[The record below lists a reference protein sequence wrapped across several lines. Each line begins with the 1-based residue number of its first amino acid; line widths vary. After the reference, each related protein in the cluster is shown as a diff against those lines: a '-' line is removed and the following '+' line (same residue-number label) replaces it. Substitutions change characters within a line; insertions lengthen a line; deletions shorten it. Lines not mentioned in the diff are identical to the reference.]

1 MKSVKA
7 YQNVQVMTADRVR
20 LIIMLYE
27 GVIRFNR
34 QAQDAIRDK
43 DIRAR
48 GTSINRS
55 IAILSE
61 LINSLNMEEGGE
73 IASRL
78 FSLYEYSI
86 QQLTA
91 ANLRNDPAPID
102 AVNRVIGELKGGWEG
117 MEKTNEPG
125 KKHEEG
131 VHISHGA

>member
-27 GVIRFNR
+27 GIIRFNR

-43 DIRAR
+43 DIKAR

-78 FSLYEYSI
+78 FNLYEYSI

-102 AVNRVIGELKGGWEG
+102 VVNRIIGELKGGWEG
-117 MEKTNEPG
+117 IAKTNEPG
-125 KKHEEG
+125 KKREEG
-131 VHISHGA
+131 VRISHGA